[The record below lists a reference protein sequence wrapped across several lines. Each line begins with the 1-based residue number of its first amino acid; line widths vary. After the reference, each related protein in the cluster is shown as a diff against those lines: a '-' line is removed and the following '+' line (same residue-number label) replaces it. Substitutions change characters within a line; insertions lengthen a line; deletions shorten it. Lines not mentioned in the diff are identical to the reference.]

1 VFHAHIELVDVESEI
16 NTNDRTCDLSL
27 FGCHVEPTRSWS
39 LGTEVR
45 LKITHKGAIFTAF
58 GRIANVRRNGS
69 VGVEFID
76 VADKDQL
83 VLEKWMAEL
92 REEAG
97 QHSKIS

>member
-1 VFHAHIELVDVESEI
+1 VPCRADALLVVG
-16 NTNDRTCDLSL
+16 NRGSL
-27 FGCHVEPTRSWS
+27 ENYSQR
-39 LGTEVR
+39 R
-45 LKITHKGAIFTAF
+45 AIFTAF